1 MPGVLNVIGDDIPL
15 AGTLSSAN
23 ADGIEPDVTVCAML
37 SIDFHSTVLPALT
50 VVSRPVAPTN
60 HPITVVSV
68 GGAVEPMDPF
78 EPPPHADSIAM
89 SEKRRG
95 EVASRNERFV

>member
-23 ADGIEPDVTVCAML
+23 AGGIEPDVTVCAML
-37 SIDFHSTVLPALT
+37 SIDFHCTVLPALT
-50 VVSRPVAPTN
+50 VVSTLVAPTCL
-60 HPITVVSV
+60 PITVASV
-68 GGAVEPMDPF
+68 AGTVEAVDPF
-78 EPPPHADSIAM
+78 EPPPHADNIAM
-89 SEKRRG
+89 SEKRKG